1 MTRTELNSRAKLQT
15 NLPALSPSKRGKDV
29 VRIVTLDPAGP
40 EDIGFTLSVDILFL
54 ENITL

>member
-1 MTRTELNSRAKLQT
+1 MTRTELNSRAKLQI

-29 VRIVTLDPAGP
+29 VRIVILGP
-40 EDIGFTLSVDILFL
+40 DISFMLSVDILFL